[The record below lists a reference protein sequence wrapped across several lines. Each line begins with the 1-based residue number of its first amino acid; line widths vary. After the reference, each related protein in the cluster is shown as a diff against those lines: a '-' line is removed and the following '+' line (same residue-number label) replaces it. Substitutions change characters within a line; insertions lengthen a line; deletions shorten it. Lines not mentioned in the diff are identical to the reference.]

1 MLVIFSGGS
10 GVGKNTVI
18 AEFLKRKGFSLMP
31 TYTTRNRRDGEV
43 DGNPYYFLT
52 KEQFEKKIAEGE
64 FYEYEN
70 VHGNYYGTSKLLLKQ
85 GLNSGDILL
94 KDIDVLGTHNLT
106 ERVSGEVKILSIF
119 LQVDSPEV
127 LRQRLIL
134 RGEKEIDKRLSRYEM
149 EQGYKWEYD
158 YVITNNNLDLT
169 VSYVDGLISCE
180 GKQKPLLVATDFNP
194 NLVDEFVKELN
205 NGNKDLVVKV
215 AYSDGE
221 FYITQGAE
229 IYLAS
234 VVSGKKVCKEIVNG
248 ALIKKV
254 DQTDWLKTISDIK
267 G

>member
-70 VHGNYYGTSKLLLKQ
+70 VHGNYYGTSKLLLKN
-85 GLNSGDILL
+85 GLESGDILL

-106 ERVSGEVKILSIF
+106 ERVSSDVKIVSVF

-158 YVITNNNLDLT
+158 YVITNNDLCVT
-169 VSYVDGLISCE
+169 TNYVDGLIFCE
-180 GKQKPLLVATDFNP
+180 SNLKPLLTSTDFNP
-194 NLVDEFVKELN
+194 KLVDEYVKALN
-205 NGNKDLVVKV
+205 DGNKDLVVKI

-221 FYITQGAE
+221 FYILQGAE

-234 VVSGKKVCKEIVNG
+234 IKTGKKVCKEIVND
-248 ALIKKV
+248 ALVKKV
-254 DQTDWLKTISDIK
+254 DQTEWLKTVNELK
-267 G
+267 A